1 MGMKICIREG
11 KKEDSNNAGT
21 QQKITR
27 ETKYDRYT
35 EEGRSGQRGRGLITH

>member
-21 QQKITR
+21 EQKITR
-27 ETKYDRYT
+27 ETTGTQRRGGAGR
-35 EEGRSGQRGRGLITH
+35 EGGA